1 VGLRAVL
8 SASAA
13 GAAALVTLAACGGGA
28 QLAPPVSHGLV
39 TQQRAF
45 GSGPVASI
53 VSLST
58 PYDMLHGAPVAG
70 DRSGLRIVDPD
81 VIKPQIDVGQY
92 GTTSGPGEVNEY
104 AAGTPRKPPFC
115 QLANLLGVNAIETDA
130 SGNLWV
136 PQVAGGTTSET
147 IEYAPD
153 CGKAGTTLSDPYGQ
167 PGDIAFAANGT
178 RYVSD
183 ILGNGSVAGDIGVIP
198 KGKTAP
204 TSKLVNANVFFS
216 LGVAL
221 DSKGNLYESF
231 IDAAG
236 TGGGVIEFVGGK
248 GAGKVL
254 GGIKI
259 TEPGTLIIDK
269 HDNLITTDQNANTL
283 DTYAPPYTKAPA
295 TFPLKGQSIQCALN
309 AAGTNVA
316 CADRG
321 NNTVDVYKYPT
332 GMYTL
337 SFNAK
342 LSPTATT
349 IGIAQ
354 DPRE

>member
-1 VGLRAVL
+1 VGLRGVL

-13 GAAALVTLAACGGGA
+13 SAAALVTLAACGGGA
-28 QLAPPVSHGLV
+28 QVAPPVSQGLV

-45 GSGPVASI
+45 GAQPVAGI
-53 VSLST
+53 VSLYT
-58 PYDMLHGAPVAG
+58 PYDLHGAPAPG

-81 VIKPQIDVGQY
+81 TIKPQISVGQY
-92 GTTSGPGEVNEY
+92 GTTSGPGQVNDY

-115 QLANLLGVNAIETDA
+115 QIENLLGVNAIETDA

-136 PQVAGGTTSET
+136 PQVAGGTTNEVIS
-147 IEYAPD
+147 YAPN
-153 CGKAGTTLSDPYGQ
+153 CGKVGTTLSDPNGQ
-167 PGDIAFAANGT
+167 PGDIAFATNGT

-183 ILGNGSVAGDIGVIP
+183 ILGNGSVAGDIGVYL

-204 TSKLVNANVFFS
+204 SSKLVNKNVFFS

-221 DSKGNLYESF
+221 DSKGNVYESF
-231 IDAAG
+231 IDSAG
-236 TGGGVIEFVGGK
+236 TGGGVIEFVAGK

-254 GGIKI
+254 AGIKI
-259 TEPGTLIIDK
+259 AEPGTLIIDK
-269 HDNLITTDQNANTL
+269 HDNLLTTDQNANTL

-295 TFPLKGQSIQCALN
+295 TFALKGQSIQCALN
-309 AAGTNVA
+309 AAGTNIA
-316 CADRG
+316 CADRA
-321 NNTVDVYKYPT
+321 NNTVDLYKYPT
-332 GMYTL
+332 GTYSL

-354 DPRE
+354 DPGE